1 MIYKRF
7 FLSPSHVLA
16 CCVVSTLILCLLRE
30 HLISRLETEVQEAQ
44 SSSTVLAVRV
54 TSSAA
59 KGNTLEHIKTLRNSN
74 VSHTKHT
81 KYPKGYWIQKKKEQ
95 EEAKKRAPPPKIYH
109 VPKLSMSISNEA
121 TSDTSLKSLINTKR
135 KTFQRNAP
143 DCYCPNGRPNYI
155 YYTNCPRGRNNMN
168 RGAGIKDRMNILRN
182 LMWYA
187 DELCAKVVLRCTP
200 NVWLSEAHG
209 CYSPEDAIWP
219 SYFTPVRNVSG
230 MVGKADI
237 LVETDNLQELFKGL
251 EKIHDEPSIAEYEML
266 SDRIQTKS
274 KPFYWVFDENFWS
287 TNMYTPETIWP
298 GQILKHGAYSEQCSM
313 VDLDTSEELLNIGE
327 LMMKSVGLRRSEE
340 YVTLH
345 LRQGDFKG
353 DFSGCDTTPSTVV
366 EYLKCSLDGHDVDN
380 VVVMTNG
387 NESYFDALNRE
398 FLLAFPEKKLI
409 PLDQEVQSKSFLEQ
423 LSSHNTT
430 RSHHGEKFLKD
441 NCYLFSAEKVLVS
454 FAKFHLE
461 RGHVYCR
468 QCDKGG
474 SKNAAA
480 II

>member
-1 MIYKRF
+1 MYKRYV
-7 FLSPSHVLA
+7 LTPSYILA
-16 CCVVSTLILCLLRE
+16 FCVVSTIILFLSREQKTSRREKEEQDSATIRVFDAKSNVDEQGLIGRN
-30 HLISRLETEVQEAQ
+30 
-44 SSSTVLAVRV
+44 SSTVH
-54 TSSAA
+54 T
-59 KGNTLEHIKTLRNSN
+59 N
-74 VSHTKHT
+74 HTKF
-81 KYPKGYWIQKKKEQ
+81 PKGYWIQKKKEQ
-95 EEAKKRAPPPKIYH
+95 EEAKKKIHH
-109 VPKLSMSISNEA
+109 VPKLSMSISSTE
-121 TSDTSLKSLINTKR
+121 TTTDTLLESLIKSKR
-135 KTFQRNAP
+135 ETFQRNAP
-143 DCYCPNGRPNYI
+143 DCFCPNGRPNYI
-155 YYTNCPRGRNNMN
+155 YYTNCPRGRNNLN

-187 DELCAKVVLRCTP
+187 DELCAKVVLLCTP

-237 LVETDNLQELFKGL
+237 LVETDNPQELFKGL

-266 SDRIQTKS
+266 SDRIKTNS

-287 TNMYTPETIWP
+287 TDMYTPETIWP
-298 GQILKHGAYSEQCSM
+298 GQILKHGTYSEQCSM

-327 LMMKSVGLRRSEE
+327 LMMKSVGLKRSEE

-353 DFSGCDTTPSTVV
+353 DFNGCDTTPSTVV
-366 EYLKCSLDGHDVDN
+366 EYLKCSLDGHDVDK
-380 VVVMTNG
+380 VVLMTNG
-387 NESYFDALNRE
+387 NESYFNALKKE
-398 FLLAFPEKKLI
+398 ISIAFPEKKLI
-409 PLDQEVQSKSFLEQ
+409 PLDQEVQSKSFLEK

-461 RGHVYCR
+461 RGHIYCR

-474 SKNAAA
+474 SKDAAA